1 MRLLSI
7 ILFSSLIFAQ
17 PQIAIKTWYDK
28 INETTYTFYEDQIVK
43 EQSFNNIKDT
53 VLLNPIPIDY
63 PAYSSI
69 WYDGAL
75 HLTSER
81 GGLVYRVEKDTT
93 TRIDRSFQH
102 RKQFQASQLVHRDTL
117 FRYGGYGFWR
127 ANNFFTYFDKMTK
140 EWEYYRIEG
149 FQFPPEAY
157 GGPCFLLGDTFY
169 SFGGREVDKFT
180 GLEGQKNNDIW
191 TFDFTTRKWTNLG
204 KTAVNLSPYKIVQK
218 DSLFYL
224 FGHPQDTD
232 HNLLVDLNNNQAR
245 FYKQSFTSANIS
257 KNEPAFF
264 RGDSLYYYKNN
275 ILYSAVLS
283 ENIFNNPQQVERLFF
298 DQRTLFTNLTFVAL
312 LAFVII
318 TLSYLWITYQRM
330 RAPRL
335 VRGGIRNNFDF
346 YPLREEEELVLGLLQ
361 SKLSAT
367 TEDIL
372 RVIGREELSNSQ
384 NNKRKA
390 DAIVEINKLMK
401 QLVGK
406 TIIKTVKDPNDKRQV
421 IYYYKR
427 NLLN

>member
-43 EQSFNNIKDT
+43 EQSFNSIKDT

-63 PAYSSI
+63 PDYSSI

-75 HLTSER
+75 HLTSKR

-93 TRIDRSFQH
+93 IRIDRSFQH
-102 RKQFQASQLVHRDTL
+102 RKQFQASQFVHRDTL

-180 GLEGQKNNDIW
+180 GLGGQKNNDIW

-318 TLSYLWITYQRM
+318 ALSYLWITYQRM

>member
-1 MRLLSI
+1 MRLLFF
-7 ILFSSLIFAQ
+7 ILFSTQTFAQ
-17 PQIAIKTWYDK
+17 AQIAIKTRYDK
-28 INETTYTFYEDQIVK
+28 INETTYTFYEDQLIK
-43 EQSFNNIKDT
+43 AQFLNNKKDT
-53 VLLNPIPIDY
+53 ILFNPIPIDY
-63 PAYSSI
+63 PDYSSI
-69 WYDGAL
+69 WFDDAL
-75 HLTSER
+75 HLTSNQ
-81 GGLVYRVEKDTT
+81 GGLIYRVEKDTT
-93 TRIDRSFQH
+93 IRIDRSFQH
-102 RKQFQASQLVHRDTL
+102 RKQSKASQFVYRDTL

-127 ANNFFTYFDKMTK
+127 ANNFFTYFDSTTK
-140 EWEYYRIEG
+140 EWEYYPIEG

-169 SFGGREVDKFT
+169 SFGGTEVDKFT

-204 KTAVNLSPYKIVQK
+204 KTAVDLSPYKAVQK

-224 FGHPQDTD
+224 FGHPQNTN
-232 HNLLVDLNNNQAR
+232 HNLLVDLRNNQAR
-245 FYKQSFTSANIS
+245 FYKQSLISANIS
-257 KNEPAFF
+257 KTEPAFF

-275 ILYSAVLS
+275 TLYSVILS
-283 ENIFNNPQQVERLFF
+283 ENIFNSPQQVERLFF
-298 DQRTLFTNLTFVAL
+298 DQSTLFTNLTYIALFAFAILVA
-312 LAFVII
+312 
-318 TLSYLWITYQRM
+318 TYLWITYQRM

-346 YPLREEEELVLGLLQ
+346 YPLREEEELILGLLQ
-361 SKLSAT
+361 SKLTAT

-390 DAIVEINKLMK
+390 DAIAEINKLMK
-401 QLVGK
+401 QLAGK
-406 TIIKTVKDPNDKRQV
+406 TIIKTKKDPTDKRQV

>member
-1 MRLLSI
+1 MRLLFTI
-7 ILFSSLIFAQ
+7 FSSLQLFAQ
-17 PQIAIKTWYDK
+17 PQTATKTWYDK
-28 INETTYTFYEDQIVK
+28 INQTTYTFYDDQVVK
-43 EQSFNNIKDT
+43 EYFTYNKKDT
-53 VLLNPIPIDY
+53 IFFNPTPIDY
-63 PAYSSI
+63 PDYNSI
-69 WYDGAL
+69 WYEDAL
-75 HLTSER
+75 HLTSNR

-93 TRIDRSFQH
+93 IRIDRSFQH
-102 RKQFQASQLVHRDTL
+102 RKQSQASQFVYRDTL

-127 ANNFFTYFDKMTK
+127 ANNFFTYFDKTTK
-140 EWEYYRIEG
+140 EWEYYPIEG

-157 GGPCFLLGDTFY
+157 GAPCFLLGDTFY
-169 SFGGREVDKFT
+169 SFGGTEVNKFT
-180 GLEGQKNNDIW
+180 GLAGKKNNDIW
-191 TFDFTTRKWTNLG
+191 TFNFTTRKWVNLG

-224 FGHPQDTD
+224 LGHPQDTE
-232 HNLLVDLNNNQAR
+232 HNLLVDLKNNQAR
-245 FYKQSFTSANIS
+245 FYEHSLTSSKIS
-257 KNEPAFF
+257 RTEPSFF

-275 ILYSAVLS
+275 ILYSAVIS
-283 ENIFNNPQQVERLFF
+283 ENIFNSPQQVERLYF
-298 DQRTLFTNLTFVAL
+298 DQRTLFTNLTYAAL
-312 LAFVII
+312 FAFVVFI
-318 TLSYLWITYQRM
+318 LSYLWIISKRM

-335 VRGGIRNNFDF
+335 VRGGIRNNSDF
-346 YPLREEEELVLGLLQ
+346 YPLREEEEIILGLLQ

-372 RVIGREELSNSQ
+372 NVIGRDELSYSQ

-401 QLVGK
+401 QLVGN

>member
-7 ILFSSLIFAQ
+7 VLFSSLIFAQ

-43 EQSFNNIKDT
+43 EQSFNSIKDT

-63 PAYSSI
+63 PDYSSI

-75 HLTSER
+75 HLTSKR

-93 TRIDRSFQH
+93 IRIDRSFQH
-102 RKQFQASQLVHRDTL
+102 RKQFQASQFVHRDTL

-180 GLEGQKNNDIW
+180 GLGGQKNNDIW
-191 TFDFTTRKWTNLG
+191 TFAFTTRKWTNLG

-245 FYKQSFTSANIS
+245 FYKQSFISANIS

-318 TLSYLWITYQRM
+318 ALSYLWITYQRM

>member
-1 MRLLSI
+1 MRLLFF
-7 ILFSSLIFAQ
+7 ILFSTQTFAQ
-17 PQIAIKTWYDK
+17 AQIAIKTRYDK
-28 INETTYTFYEDQIVK
+28 INETTYTFYEDQLIK
-43 EQSFNNIKDT
+43 AQFLNNKKDT
-53 VLLNPIPIDY
+53 ILFNPIPIDY
-63 PAYSSI
+63 PDYSSI
-69 WYDGAL
+69 WFDDAL
-75 HLTSER
+75 HLTSNQ
-81 GGLVYRVEKDTT
+81 GGLIYRVEKDTT
-93 TRIDRSFQH
+93 IRIDRSFQH
-102 RKQFQASQLVHRDTL
+102 RKQSKASQFVYRDTL

-127 ANNFFTYFDKMTK
+127 ANNFFTYLDSTTK
-140 EWEYYRIEG
+140 EWEYYPIEG

-169 SFGGREVDKFT
+169 SFGGTEVDKFT

-204 KTAVNLSPYKIVQK
+204 KTAVDLSPYKAVQK

-224 FGHPQDTD
+224 FGHPQNTN
-232 HNLLVDLNNNQAR
+232 HNLLVDLRNNQAR
-245 FYKQSFTSANIS
+245 FYKQSLISANIS
-257 KNEPAFF
+257 KTEPAFF

-275 ILYSAVLS
+275 TLYSVILS
-283 ENIFNNPQQVERLFF
+283 ENIFNSPQQVERLFF
-298 DQRTLFTNLTFVAL
+298 DQSTLFTNLTYIALFAFAILVA
-312 LAFVII
+312 
-318 TLSYLWITYQRM
+318 TYLWITYQRM

-346 YPLREEEELVLGLLQ
+346 YPLREEEELILGLLQ
-361 SKLSAT
+361 SKLTAT

-390 DAIVEINKLMK
+390 DAIAEINKLMK
-401 QLVGK
+401 QLAGK
-406 TIIKTVKDPNDKRQV
+406 TIIKTKKDPTDKRQV

>member
-43 EQSFNNIKDT
+43 EQFFNSIKDT

-63 PAYSSI
+63 PDYSSI

-75 HLTSER
+75 HLTSKR

-93 TRIDRSFQH
+93 IRIDRSFQH
-102 RKQFQASQLVHRDTL
+102 RKQFQASQFVHRDTL

-140 EWEYYRIEG
+140 EWEYYRIDG

-180 GLEGQKNNDIW
+180 GLGGQKNNDIW

-275 ILYSAVLS
+275 ILYSAALS

-318 TLSYLWITYQRM
+318 ALSYLWITYQRM

-367 TEDIL
+367 SEDIL

>member
-43 EQSFNNIKDT
+43 EQSFNSIKDT

-102 RKQFQASQLVHRDTL
+102 RKQFQASQFVHRDTL

-224 FGHPQDTD
+224 FGHPHDTD
-232 HNLLVDLNNNQAR
+232 HNLLIDLNNNQAR
-245 FYKQSFTSANIS
+245 FYKQSFTSLNIS

-275 ILYSAVLS
+275 ILYSALLS

-318 TLSYLWITYQRM
+318 ALSYLWITYQRM

>member
-1 MRLLSI
+1 MRLLFFT
-7 ILFSSLIFAQ
+7 LLCVQTFAQ
-17 PQIAIKTWYDK
+17 APTAIKTWYDQ
-28 INETTYTFYEDQIVK
+28 INQMTYTFYEDRVVK
-43 EQSFNNIKDT
+43 ERFLNGKKETIFF
-53 VLLNPIPIDY
+53 NPIPIDY
-63 PAYSSI
+63 PDYSSI
-69 WYDGAL
+69 WFDDVL
-75 HLTSER
+75 HLTSNR

-93 TRIDRSFQH
+93 IRIDRSFQH
-102 RKQFQASQLVHRDTL
+102 RKQSKASHFVYRDTL

-127 ANNFFTYFDKMTK
+127 ANNFFTYFDKTTK
-140 EWEYYRIEG
+140 EWEYYPIEG

-157 GGPCFLLGDTFY
+157 GGPCFMLGDTFY
-169 SFGGREVDKFT
+169 SFGGTEVDKFT

-204 KTAVNLSPYKIVQK
+204 KTAVDLSPYKAVQK

-224 FGHPQDTD
+224 FGHPQNTN
-232 HNLLVDLNNNQAR
+232 HNLLVDLRNNQAR
-245 FYKQSFTSANIS
+245 FYKQSFMSANIS
-257 KNEPAFF
+257 KTEPAFF
-264 RGDSLYYYKNN
+264 RGDTLYYFKKNT
-275 ILYSAVLS
+275 LYSAVLS
-283 ENIFNNPQQVERLFF
+283 ESIFKNPQQVERLFF
-298 DQRTLFTNLTFVAL
+298 DQKMLFMNLTYIAL
-312 LAFVII
+312 FAFAILAV
-318 TLSYLWITYQRM
+318 SYLWITYQRI

-346 YPLREEEELVLGLLQ
+346 YPLREEEELILGLLQ
-361 SKLSAT
+361 SKLTAT

-406 TIIKTVKDPNDKRQV
+406 TIIKTRKDPTDKRQR